1 MDIGNVAWGYRFQ
14 VLPMGSFSQQGSVFL
29 DEGNA
34 ISTHFKI

>member
-1 MDIGNVAWGYRFQ
+1 MGLWIQR
-14 VLPMGSFSQQGSVFL
+14 LPMNSFSQQGNAFL